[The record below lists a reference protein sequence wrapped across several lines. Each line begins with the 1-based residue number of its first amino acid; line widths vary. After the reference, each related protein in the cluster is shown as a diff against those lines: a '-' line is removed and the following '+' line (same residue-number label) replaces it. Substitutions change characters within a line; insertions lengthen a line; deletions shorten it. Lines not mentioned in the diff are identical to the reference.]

1 VTKSIQKGFTLIEL
15 MIVIAIVGILAAV
28 ALPAYQTYTLKAK
41 TAELLSVANSIKS
54 QVVELAQGKGNL
66 SGISDL
72 QTPAAV
78 GVVSAVAISTSGVIT
93 VNGKNS
99 ADVFGTTVTLT
110 LTPSWNTSGNTA
122 VWSCTL
128 SPAGL
133 ESASCKAD

>member
-1 VTKSIQKGFTLIEL
+1 VRKSIQKGFTLIEL

-28 ALPAYQTYTLKAK
+28 ALPAYQNYTLKAK
-41 TAELLSVANSIKS
+41 TGELLSAANAIKA
-54 QVVELAQGKGNL
+54 QVVELAQAKGNL

-78 GVVSAVAISTSGVIT
+78 GLVSAIAISTSGVIT

-110 LTPSWNTSGNTA
+110 LTPSWNTSANTA
-122 VWSCTL
+122 AWSCTL
-128 SPAGL
+128 TPAAL
-133 ESASCKAD
+133 EPGSCKAD